1 MNSLPT
7 LSPTFVAEVI
17 KEVRRV
23 FGQDSHVKD
32 AILTFGVGSSWSESE
47 RNVLAE
53 IVSMEVSVYE
63 YPRQVKVF
71 VPFPDPTGQHRVFVH
86 IFNDDNASG
95 QELAPK

>member
-1 MNSLPT
+1 M
-7 LSPTFVAEVI
+7 
-17 KEVRRV
+17 

-32 AILTFGVGSSWSESE
+32 VILTFGIGSPWSESE
-47 RNVLAE
+47 CNVLTK

-71 VPFPDPTGQHRVFVH
+71 VPFPDPAGQHRVFVH
-86 IFNDDNASG
+86 IFNNSNASG